1 MLDIIKSIYFLRYC
15 FSLLNESK
23 KLKIVKYNKSF
34 QSKLRINLI
43 NYRVFT
49 KKCLKYIEP
58 GKVKEYDSLF
68 GNLLFKGEYLNGERN
83 GKGREYYYFSA
94 LKFEGEYLNGKRNGK
109 GKEYDIFG
117 KVIFEGEY
125 KDGKP
130 WTGKGYKKNEI
141 IYELKNGKGFVK
153 SKLYE
158 GEYLNG
164 EKNEKGKE
172 YDDYGKLIFEGD
184 YKNGKK
190 WTGKGY
196 KNQIVVYELID
207 GKGWVKNYSQDTLIY
222 EGEYLNGEKNGIGK
236 EYNYHNELEFEGEYL
251 NGQKN
256 GKGKEFSN
264 NLVIFEGEYLYGEK
278 IRGKEYDNNGN
289 LQFEGDYL
297 FGVKSNGIVYDK
309 FGNIIYIINNGN
321 VIFEGEYLSN
331 KNKGTGKEYDNEGKL
346 IFEGEYLNGI
356 RNGKGKEYDNNGNII
371 FEGEYIN
378 GIRK

>member
-34 QSKLRINLI
+34 QNKLRINLI

-68 GNLLFKGEYLNGERN
+68 GNLLFK
-83 GKGREYYYFSA
+83 
-94 LKFEGEYLNGKRNGK
+94 GEYLNGKRNGK

-289 LQFEGDYL
+289 
-297 FGVKSNGIVYDK
+297 
-309 FGNIIYIINNGN
+309 
-321 VIFEGEYLSN
+321 
-331 KNKGTGKEYDNEGKL
+331 
-346 IFEGEYLNGI
+346 
-356 RNGKGKEYDNNGNII
+356 II